1 MGLRSRLSSWLEGDT
16 SKRDAAFD
24 ALGEVVRSRQGML
37 SNSPVPVNQ
46 ETALWHSAV
55 WAGLRLRANMESS
68 LPIDAYRK
76 VGGVQVEAPLSPFF
90 ETPCGPDSFIDEWL
104 WATRFDLDRYGV
116 TVGVITERDGLNLPR
131 TIELLPA
138 GSVQIRGSGWRIE
151 EITYRRMTY
160 GGVAE
165 SGVLKGGDLADIYI
179 EHQYRPAG
187 FPVGLCP
194 IAQAAWT
201 IGGYLSAQ
209 KFALDYF
216 GNGAFP
222 SGVLK
227 NVTHE
232 VPPANSR
239 RVRESFM
246 AATADR
252 APAVVGKDW
261 EWQPADAPKAAEAFL
276 ESQRA
281 SVVDVARY
289 LDVPADMID
298 GAIAGS
304 SLTYANI
311 SQRMVQMLV
320 TSMGPALQRRERRL
334 SRLIPRPRFIKLNSD
349 ALLRM
354 DPETRAKVLNEAIKG
369 FRMAP
374 SEARALDNR
383 EPYTES
389 QYAEFERLGL
399 TKQKADPATDG
410 DPTGVPA

>member
-1 MGLRSRLSSWLEGDT
+1 MGLRSRIGSWLEGDT
-16 SKRDAAFD
+16 SKRDASFEAV
-24 ALGEVVRSRQGML
+24 AELTRQRQGML
-37 SNSPVPVNQ
+37 ANNPVPVNQ
-46 ETALWHSAV
+46 ETALRHSAV
-55 WAGLRLRANMESS
+55 WGALRLRANLESS
-68 LPIDAYRK
+68 LPVDGFRK
-76 VGGVQVEAPLSPFF
+76 VGGVQIEAPLSPFF
-90 ETPCGPDSFIDEWL
+90 TTPAGPDSFIDEWM

-138 GSVQIRGSGWRIE
+138 GAVRIYGTGWQID
-151 EITYRRMTY
+151 EITYRKVSY
-160 GGVAE
+160 GGGSE
-165 SGVLKGGDLADIYI
+165 SGTLKGADLRDIYI

-194 IAQAAWT
+194 IAAAAWT

-227 NVTHE
+227 NNAHE

-239 RVRESFM
+239 RVRDSFM
-246 AATADR
+246 DSTADR
-252 APAVVGKDW
+252 KPAVVGKDW
-261 EWQPADAPKAAEAFL
+261 EWIPAEAPAAAEAFL

-311 SQRMVQMLV
+311 SQRMVQLLV

-334 SRLIPRPRFIKLNSD
+334 SRLLPQPRFVKLNSD

-354 DPETRAKVLNEAIKG
+354 DPETRAKVLNEAIKS
-369 FRMAP
+369 FRLAP

-383 EPYTES
+383 EPYTEE
-389 QYAEFERLGL
+389 QYLEFERLGL
-399 TKQKADPATDG
+399 TKQKADPATAG